1 MNVTFWTAVAI
12 ASLVGS
18 LHCAGMCGPIAALA
32 GGTGR
37 SGSREGCD
45 SQGGCAAPRRSS
57 GTTLCYQAGRLT
69 TYLAIGLA
77 AGALGAAL
85 DLGGDWV
92 GWQVG
97 AAWLAGI
104 TSIGIGVA
112 VLVKHWLGRFWHLPL
127 PKGLMNFIVRVR
139 KASAGWSPR
148 ARATTLGLV
157 TGLLPCGWLYTFV
170 LVAAGTGSPWAGA
183 AVMGLLW
190 AGALPV
196 LVSLGISARWIA
208 GRWGRHATWA
218 TAVLVIAIGVTTIRS
233 RASAAWEE
241 WLGNLSQHPVVLD
254 GGGIETLTNEKK
266 PCCEAAATAL
276 REAEESA
283 TAEADGSQG
292 P

>member
-157 TGLLPCGWLYTFV
+157 TGLLP
-170 LVAAGTGSPWAGA
+170 AAGSTHSCSSPPVPVRPGLA
-183 AVMGLLW
+183 ACGDGIAVGRSTPGPGF
-190 AGALPV
+190 ARHQRAV
-196 LVSLGISARWIA
+196 DRRSLGPTRHLGDRRARDRDW
-208 GRWGRHATWA
+208 RHDD
-218 TAVLVIAIGVTTIRS
+218 S
-233 RASAAWEE
+233 
-241 WLGNLSQHPVVLD
+241 
-254 GGGIETLTNEKK
+254 
-266 PCCEAAATAL
+266 
-276 REAEESA
+276 
-283 TAEADGSQG
+283 
-292 P
+292 